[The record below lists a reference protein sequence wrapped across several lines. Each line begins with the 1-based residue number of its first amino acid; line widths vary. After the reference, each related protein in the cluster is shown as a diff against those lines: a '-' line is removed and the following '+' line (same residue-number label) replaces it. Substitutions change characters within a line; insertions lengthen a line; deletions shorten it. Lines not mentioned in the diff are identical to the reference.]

1 MNYLNSQQL
10 AFILD
15 IKKED
20 ARVKMVN
27 AWCRS
32 KAITNT
38 LIRNHT
44 GKIDKDSDRY
54 PLAMPVYLLS
64 KELNLPTLQESV
76 DDIVN
81 NYLVRPA
88 SKKWIL
94 CDLPEKIIK
103 KATEEGSDKPKFAIP
118 PALKSMLP
126 TETQRIILAEW
137 EIRFPKYF
145 KKEEDPAK
153 EVPIG

>member
-32 KAITNT
+32 KGIPNK
-38 LIRNHT
+38 LERDGT
-44 GKIDKDSDRY
+44 GKIDKVTDNY
-54 PLAMPVYLLS
+54 PLGMPVDVLA
-64 KELNLPTLQESV
+64 KELNLPTLQDSV
-76 DDIVN
+76 DDIVKN
-81 NYLVRPA
+81 FLVRPA

-94 CDLPEKIIK
+94 CDYPEKLIEK
-103 KATEEGSDKPKFAIP
+103 WSKSGDPKTLSIP
-118 PALKSMLP
+118 AALKSLLSK
-126 TETQRIILAEW
+126 ESREFIKEEW
-137 EIRFPKYF
+137 KKRFPKYRV
-145 KKEEDPAK
+145 AN
-153 EVPIG
+153 G